1 MSPQHPNLEG
11 LFLNQHQKCRRLG
24 REHEIGMRDD
34 LILNSSRAERDRQCL
49 EKDATAFE
57 IADKLD
63 GGTKDG

>member
-1 MSPQHPNLEG
+1 
-11 LFLNQHQKCRRLG
+11 
-24 REHEIGMRDD
+24 MRDD

-49 EKDATAFE
+49 EEDATAFE